1 MIARRGRPGNPGI
14 RAIQTAGPS
23 RGSLVIAAVAGLIAI
38 GVVLNLGIINLDGGG
53 WAIVATLLVIAFVI
67 AGLADR
73 DAMVA
78 RRAIVEYAVLQAR
91 RLPPDYPGSRDAAI
105 AWAADPA
112 HASEDP
118 VRRAFIID
126 QSGEPD
132 AARAELERIDPS
144 DTAALASA
152 ERLRAAWAARA
163 DEPWDESRF
172 EELLGRLAGEEAR
185 WQRLGLAFTL
195 LVEDI
200 RAGRPWRNAYV
211 GAVRNLG
218 PWRTTRRGWFVVIT
232 QQFTLAIVCG
242 IPILLLAILTRT

>member
-1 MIARRGRPGNPGI
+1 MIARRSRQSNPGI

-23 RGSLVIAAVAGLIAI
+23 RVSLIGATLAGFLAILIVSSL
-38 GVVLNLGIINLDGGG
+38 GVVGSANGG
-53 WAIVATLLVIAFVI
+53 WITYAALPVIAFVI

-73 DAMVA
+73 DAMLA

-91 RLPPDYPGSRDAAI
+91 RLPPDYPASPEAAS
-105 AWAADPA
+105 AWLIDPA
-112 HASEDP
+112 HAAEDP
-118 VRRAFIID
+118 IRRAFILD
-126 QSGEPD
+126 FSGEPE
-132 AARAELERIDPS
+132 AAREELERIDPA

-152 ERLRAAWAARA
+152 ERLRAALAARA

-172 EELLGRLAGEEAR
+172 EKLVGRLPDDEGR

-200 RAGRPWRNAYV
+200 RAGRPWRPAYV
-211 GAVRNLG
+211 AAVRDLG
-218 PWRTTRRGWFVVIT
+218 PWHTTRRGWFVVIT